1 MENIY
6 TLGEKYLSISEAYDS
21 LQAVLD
27 QMYEEN
33 GGEVTE
39 ETEAMESEK
48 ETLALLRETVVANI
62 LDAPDDYAAI
72 VKNTEAQKAIEE
84 AELKAIMEQQAKV
97 VAKYKAR
104 INSKQRKIDWFK
116 DAIASAMRFAEI
128 TKIGGARTS
137 NKFSIYFTNTKKL
150 EADNDTL
157 LAPYR
162 DKINAVLADLP
173 VWVSIKPDINKALLK
188 KEEDLPD
195 GAELIETKTLQIR

>member
-6 TLGEKYLSISEAYDS
+6 NLGEKYSSLSRSYDE
-21 LQAVLD
+21 LQAMLD
-27 QMYEEN
+27 QVYESN
-33 GGEVTE
+33 GGEMTDDTE
-39 ETEAMESEK
+39 IMEAEK
-48 ETLALLRETVVANI
+48 STIDAMRKSIAADLLN
-62 LDAPDDYAAI
+62 APDEYAAI
-72 VKNTEAQKAIEE
+72 VKNTEAQKAILMAEYNAIREE
-84 AELKAIMEQQAKV
+84 QAKV
-97 VAKYKAR
+97 LARYQAK
-104 INSKQRKIDWFK
+104 INAKQRKIEWFK

-150 EADNDTL
+150 EADNETL

-188 KEEDLPD
+188 KEEDLPA